1 MIDTQCKP
9 QTSRYV
15 VSVPVMYASGN
26 YATAYLG
33 YSSEYGKYLFS
44 YEFEHDTLTADELN
58 QLAKDGKNY
67 WSLAEEVEE

>member
-1 MIDTQCKP
+1 MIDTQGKSL
-9 QTSRYV
+9 TSRYV

-26 YATAYLG
+26 YTIAYLG

-44 YEFEHDTLTADELN
+44 HEFEHYTLTADELN

-67 WSLAEEVEE
+67 WSLAEEVAE